1 MEYREIFK
9 NTFFTEYLRWLL
21 VHINRDGDNAREK
34 WGKKGLVQLPDQ
46 NFLKLRETI
55 FAKHYMLDVWQGFE
69 YVSGL
74 E

>member
-1 MEYREIFK
+1 MRE
-9 NTFFTEYLRWLL
+9 
-21 VHINRDGDNAREK
+21 
-34 WGKKGLVQLPDQ
+34 KGLVQLPDQ